1 MIERDYLMRMIQML
15 AQVLARILFLKNKR
29 EYPESIAEIQ
39 KASKKILGIEIDV
52 LGRLSDV
59 QMIDLLSLDAS
70 LGIPKC
76 YAAGMLLKEN
86 AEILSATQ
94 GAAEGRDSYI
104 KALSLLTESGIR
116 NKGPFDPAHD
126 KAIDF
131 IAEKLRG
138 SEVPVHTLKKL
149 FCYYELVREYGK
161 AAIILL
167 SVVEKEPSFVKEG
180 TRFYKSLTEKTN
192 KELEDGDFSREEIEA
207 GLKRINRQG

>member
-1 MIERDYLMRMIQML
+1 
-15 AQVLARILFLKNKR
+15 
-29 EYPESIAEIQ
+29 
-39 KASKKILGIEIDV
+39 
-52 LGRLSDV
+52 
-59 QMIDLLSLDAS
+59 
-70 LGIPKC
+70 
-76 YAAGMLLKEN
+76 MLLKEN

-167 SVVEKEPSFVKEG
+167 SVVEKEPSFVKEAI
-180 TRFYKSLTEKTN
+180 RFYKGLSEKSD
-192 KELEDGDFSREEIEA
+192 KELLDGNFSKEEVEA
-207 GLKRINRQG
+207 GLRKLTF